1 MMSSLNSLDKYREMS
16 WALNKPAIQEDP
28 NRLPRLV
35 NGECGDVPWDLSP
48 DYQRDHVWTKRQ
60 KELFVG
66 HYIEGGIVPPI
77 YVQRY
82 ESGAYHPSGGRDG
95 WLSQPCEVID
105 GKQRVQALLDW
116 IAGDI
121 EAEVTEGD
129 RIRYAD
135 LNATT
140 KRMLPRLKVTYI
152 DMSRTNRLRFYLRLN
167 RGGTVHS
174 DAEIQKVRDLLASES
189 E

>member
-1 MMSSLNSLDKYREMS
+1 MGSMNTLDKYREMS
-16 WALNKPAIQEDP
+16 WALNKSAVHEDLRRVP
-28 NRLPRLV
+28 SKVR
-35 NGECGDVPWDLSP
+35 GEGGDVPWNLSP

-82 ESGAYHPSGGRDG
+82 ESEANFPEGGKEG
-95 WLSQPCEVID
+95 WLDQPCEVID
-105 GKQRVQALLDW
+105 GKQRLQALLDW
-116 IAGDI
+116 MAGDI

-135 LNATT
+135 LNEVT
-140 KRMLPRLKVTYI
+140 KRGLPNLKVTYV
-152 DMSRTNRLRFYLRLN
+152 DMSRADRLRFYLKLN
-167 RGGTVHS
+167 RGGTIHT
-174 DAEIQKVRDLLASES
+174 DAEIQKVRDLLKTEGDK
-189 E
+189 